1 VGKEFLL
8 PKLPLGN
15 LTHQYAF
22 HENNLHNVKDF
33 LNQFTHTWTHL
44 CSLYISYMQNIS
56 QSHCTLNARNKHLHS
71 EYRKAIK
78 EKNGAQTKILNPS
91 HKFHAA
97 SNKTNYKLWV

>member
-1 VGKEFLL
+1 
-8 PKLPLGN
+8 
-15 LTHQYAF
+15 
-22 HENNLHNVKDF
+22 
-33 LNQFTHTWTHL
+33 
-44 CSLYISYMQNIS
+44 MQNIS